1 MEKSTTWGGGRG
13 ATRGIHASPEKNE
26 IWVSHI
32 GQKLIYH
39 TTIVISFYNL
49 LYSTFT
55 HYCTIKMDAIII
67 ASVTSYMPT
76 VQITFFLLVRIF
88 LPNFFFYLNFYN
100 NVFFSF
106 LVNIF

>member
-1 MEKSTTWGGGRG
+1 MHQGSDLKVNTDGKEHNLGGGGG

-26 IWVSHI
+26 IWV
-32 GQKLIYH
+32 

-76 VQITFFLLVRIF
+76 VQITFSFVQITE
-88 LPNFFFYLNFYN
+88 FFFYLNFYN